1 MVKYELKIKKPNKE
15 FVCFSDLNMKELIK
29 TIQEQLKKIYD
40 ISGVPITRNVIY
52 NLQKQRN
59 NPSSVLRHMCK
70 ITQIE

>member
-1 MVKYELKIKKPNKE
+1 M
-15 FVCFSDLNMKELIK
+15 CFSDLNMKELIK